1 MFFFLVQSEQ
11 GDIFKVT
18 LEADEDMVGFYV
30 HVLFEKHMVLRV
42 FVFFKKKCH
51 SVYGVIHL
59 VRSPNCFRQT
69 ISLQRLSLTNFIWSI
84 LEYLFIYFLFYLFFI

>member
-30 HVLFEKHMVLRV
+30 HVLFKKHLVLRV
-42 FVFFKKKCH
+42 FVFFKKIVA
-51 SVYGVIHL
+51 VYMV
-59 VRSPNCFRQT
+59 P
-69 ISLQRLSLTNFIWSI
+69 SI
-84 LEYLFIYFLFYLFFI
+84 

>member
-30 HVLFEKHMVLRV
+30 HVLFKKHMVLRV
-42 FVFFKKKCH
+42 FVFFKKIVA
-51 SVYGVIHL
+51 VYMV
-59 VRSPNCFRQT
+59 S
-69 ISLQRLSLTNFIWSI
+69 SI
-84 LEYLFIYFLFYLFFI
+84 

>member
-42 FVFFKKKCH
+42 FVFLKKNVT
-51 SVYGVIHL
+51 VYMV
-59 VRSPNCFRQT
+59 S
-69 ISLQRLSLTNFIWSI
+69 SI
-84 LEYLFIYFLFYLFFI
+84 